1 MVKISLVSQLLMV
14 LSAFT
19 SARGFMPNA
28 AFAVARA
35 SSMRNGWSRQFAMIS
50 NEARGAAATEEFRIF
65 FKDDSGKEI
74 SPWHDIPLSNSDGTY
89 NLLTEIPKYTK
100 AKMEVAT
107 KEESNPIAQDMKKGK
122 LRDYHGPIFWNYG
135 MLPQT
140 WEDPNHEHPELK
152 VMGDDDPVDVVEIGS
167 ATLKAGSVTAVKPLG
182 VLAMIDDGELDWK
195 ILAINKDDPMASK
208 LNDVDDIE
216 THMPGVVSGIREW
229 FRWYKTPD
237 DKPLNAFGF
246 DEKCLDKATAIKVIE
261 ETNGFWKAL
270 TSGKTDKG
278 KLWTA
283 SKELENK

>member
-1 MVKISLVSQLLMV
+1 MV

-19 SARGFMPNA
+19 STRAFMPNA
-28 AFAVARA
+28 ALAIARA
-35 SSMRNGWSRQFAMIS
+35 STSRAMNNNVWRRQFAMIS
-50 NEARGAAATEEFRIF
+50 SEARGAAATEEYHIF

-74 SPWHDIPLSNSDGTY
+74 SPWHDIPLSNGDGTY
-89 NLLTEIPKYTK
+89 NFLNEIPKYTK
-100 AKMEVAT
+100 AKMEVST
-107 KEESNPIAQDMKKGK
+107 KESKNPIAQDVKKGK

-152 VMGDDDPVDVVEIGS
+152 VMGDNDPVDVVEIGS
-167 ATLKAGSVTAVKPLG
+167 AALEPGSVTPVKPLG

-195 ILAINKDDPMASK
+195 ILAINKNDPMADK
-208 LNDVDDIE
+208 LNDVDDLE
-216 THMPGVVSGIREW
+216 KHMPGVISGIREW

-270 TSGKTDKG
+270 TSGKTEKG
-278 KLWTA
+278 KLWTNE
-283 SKELENK
+283 KQLENH